1 MASSLPPNGPSSTI
15 RARSQANDI
24 VQKDA
29 ARGNVAVHSFNPDAS
44 PAEKAAAAGK
54 ARSQLNSTTTASPE
68 KSNGGGREA
77 TVDTGNASLLPT
89 ITIQDVDKEQPKDI
103 PQQLPGSLPTSEA
116 AGIPDWYKVGWR
128 AFTDIDKSLEDEDQK
143 QLRLMNSWISQQ
155 YYGEWYYNAALVISA
170 VLASHFMTL
179 FNLGWG
185 WLFILMASCCTYYTT
200 SMARIRQR
208 ARDDIQRE
216 LVKTRLA
223 SEHESAEWMNN
234 FLDRFWLIYEPVLS
248 ATIVSF
254 VDQTLSTNCPPF
266 LDSLR
271 LTQFTLGNK
280 APRIDKVR
288 TFPKTAEDEV
298 LMDWGFSFIPNDVSD
313 LTPRQLATK
322 SNPKVVLSI
331 RVGKGP
337 ASAKLPVLVEDVTVS
352 GLLRIRLKL
361 MSSFPHVQVVDACFL
376 EKPDI
381 GYVLKPIGGET
392 FGFDMM
398 NIPGLSSFILDTI
411 HSILG
416 PMMYEPNVFT
426 LNLEQLLSGAPV
438 DAAIGVIKV
447 TVYNARNIK
456 ASKIGGGTP
465 DPYVSFS
472 INNRTELTKTKYKN
486 STYNPTWNETKFLLI
501 NRLTDNLVFTVMD
514 YNEHRKDTELG
525 ASIFEL
531 GKLDEDATQEDLSL
545 PLLKDGKERGELRFD
560 VSYFPVLKP
569 QVDESGVEELPE
581 SSVGIVRIAIHQ
593 AKELDTSKPRTA
605 DLNPYAKV
613 FLGNSAVPIHTTA
626 RVKHTVQPIWEST
639 TEFLCT
645 NRASSIV
652 TVNIIDDRDFLKDPV
667 VGSLSVRLED
677 LLEARKEAGR
687 DWWPLS
693 GCKSGRLRLTVEW
706 KPLSMAGGLHGA
718 GQYVPPIGAV
728 RLWLKR
734 ATDVK
739 NVEAALGGK
748 SDPYVRVLI
757 NNTVEARTEVVNN
770 NLNPEW
776 DQIIYTPVH
785 SPKEILLLEVMDY
798 QNLTKDRSLG
808 IVELKV
814 GELARETKDAGD
826 PRFSFES
833 TGKVEKSEP
842 IRLDQGNQY
851 KGQLHYVAEF
861 LPAFALQGLKFDGGP
876 DELQSAVKDID
887 NGSDTSSSSSSSSS
901 EEQEVTRTITT
912 TQPVGV
918 PNGHRNQQSE
928 DSTFTAVSTDATE
941 ATKTV
946 VDSGCVGQS
955 PNKKIESVN
964 GQDNAKN
971 EKEGINMSKDELLTH
986 QSGII
991 IFHVKSGELSKKG
1004 RLEVLLDDGYWPAFS
1019 TIRATGH
1026 RALWQHVGEGFL
1038 KELDFGR
1045 VWFRLNEAD
1054 EGEKDDIFGEWKGD
1068 AKQFLSQTLGTPAKF
1083 QLVNQDDRVTG
1094 TVEIETR
1101 YVPVPTVLEP
1111 RESINNQGSLRV
1123 TLLSGHDIHAV
1134 DRGGKSD
1141 PFAVFTLNGERV
1153 YKSQTKK
1160 KTLNPEWH
1168 EDFLITVSSR
1178 VGADFQVEIFDWNQL
1193 DQSKSLGS
1201 AKINLEDIE
1210 PFVATERTLMLSS
1223 EKRGNKGQLN
1233 ISMVFQ
1239 PGIIV
1244 KSRKNTSTFSAAGR
1258 TMTAI
1263 GSAPLNAGKGVF
1275 HGVAGVFRRG
1285 KDSDDDHSLFGWGA
1299 QPEPKAVIPDNP
1311 GTQVSQPLGDG
1322 ERLGVPAV
1330 ASTGV
1335 IGHNAPL
1342 EHGVLK
1348 VLVLDAKDLIG
1359 GPDVKPY
1366 AIVRIGDKEHK
1377 TKHAGKTVAPEWN
1390 ETFDFP
1396 VGPAT
1401 PKLYVSIFDHKTL
1414 GKDKS
1419 LGEAEVDILQY
1430 VQPISNS
1437 AADVS
1442 VGIKNGSGVM
1452 NLRLDFRAEPAPV
1465 GRKSSVSSP
1474 DHGASGTLTSPSRFS
1489 LRGRRPVQDKEE

>member
-1 MASSLPPNGPSSTI
+1 MASSLPPNGLSSTI
-15 RARSQANDI
+15 RSHAQANDI
-24 VQKDA
+24 LQKDA
-29 ARGNVAVHSFNPDAS
+29 ARGNVVVHSFNPDAS
-44 PAEKAAAAGK
+44 PAEKAASAGK
-54 ARSQLNSTTTASPE
+54 ARTQLNSTTAAFPE
-68 KSNGGGREA
+68 NLNGGGREVV
-77 TVDTGNASLLPT
+77 VDTGNGSPIPT

-103 PQQLPGSLPTSEA
+103 PRQLPGFLPTSEA

-128 AFTDIDKSLEDEDQK
+128 AFTDLDKSPEDEDQK
-143 QLRLMNSWISQQ
+143 QLRVMNSWISQQ
-155 YYGEWYYNAALVISA
+155 YYGEWYYNAAVIISA
-170 VLASHFMTL
+170 VLVSHFMTL
-179 FNLGWG
+179 FNFGWG
-185 WLFILMASCCTYYTT
+185 WLFILLASCCTYYTT

-248 ATIVSF
+248 ATIVAF

-298 LMDWGFSFIPNDVSD
+298 LMDWGFSFTPNDVSD

-331 RVGKGP
+331 RIGKGP
-337 ASAKLPVLVEDVTVS
+337 ASAKFPVLVEDMTVS

-376 EKPDI
+376 EKPLID
-381 GYVLKPIGGET
+381 YALKPIGGET

-398 NIPGLSSFILDTI
+398 NIPGLSSFIRDMI
-411 HSILG
+411 HSTLG
-416 PMMYEPNVFT
+416 PMMYDPNVFT

-447 TVYNARNIK
+447 TVHNARNIK

-472 INNRTELTKTKYKN
+472 INNRTELTKTKYTD
-486 STYNPTWNETKFLLI
+486 STYNPTWNETKLLII
-501 NRLTDNLVFTVMD
+501 NRLTDNLVLTVMD

-531 GKLDEDATQEDLSL
+531 SKLDEDATQEDLSL
-545 PLLKDGKERGELRFD
+545 PILKDGKEKGELRFD
-560 VSYFPVLKP
+560 VSYYPVLKP

-581 SSVGIVRIAIHQ
+581 SGVGIVRLTIHQ

-613 FLGNSAVPIHTTA
+613 FLGNSAVPLHATA

-645 NRASSIV
+645 NRTSSIV
-652 TVNIIDDRDFLKDPV
+652 TINVIDDRDFLKDPV
-667 VGSLSVRLED
+667 IGSLSVRLED
-677 LLEARKEAGR
+677 LFKARKEAGR

-706 KPLSMAGGLHGA
+706 KPLNMAGGLRGA
-718 GQYVPPIGAV
+718 DQYVPPIGAV
-728 RLWLKR
+728 RLWLKK

-757 NNTVEARTEVVNN
+757 NNNVEARTEVINN

-785 SPKEILLLEVMDY
+785 SLKETLLLEVMDY
-798 QNLTKDRSLG
+798 QNFTKDRSLG
-808 IVELKV
+808 TVELKV
-814 GELARETKDAGD
+814 GELARETQDAGN
-826 PRFSFES
+826 PLFSFES
-833 TGKVEKSEP
+833 TGKVENSEP
-842 IRLDQGNQY
+842 IRLDQGNQH

-861 LPAFALQGLKFDGGP
+861 LPAFALQGLKFDVGP
-876 DELQSAVKDID
+876 DELQSAVQDID
-887 NGSDTSSSSSSSSS
+887 NESSSSSSSSS
-901 EEQEVTRTITT
+901 KEQEVTRAITA

-918 PNGHRNQQSE
+918 PNGHTKNQQSE
-928 DSTFTAVSTDATE
+928 DSAFTAVSTDVTE
-941 ATKTV
+941 ASETV
-946 VDSGCVGQS
+946 TGNGEEQT
-955 PNKKIESVN
+955 PNNNIESVD
-964 GQDNAKN
+964 GKDSAKN
-971 EKEGINMSKDELLTH
+971 AKEGIKMSKDELLTH

-991 IFHVKSGELSKKG
+991 VFHVKSGELSQKG

-1045 VWFRLNEAD
+1045 VWLRLNEAD
-1054 EGEKDDIFGEWKGD
+1054 EGNKDDIFGEWKGD
-1068 AKQFLSQTLGTPAKF
+1068 VKQFLSQTLGTPAKF

-1101 YVPVPTVLEP
+1101 YVPVPTVLEA

-1123 TLLSGHDIHAV
+1123 TLLSGHDILAV

-1141 PFAVFTLNGERV
+1141 PFAIFTLNGERV

-1160 KTLNPEWH
+1160 KALNPEWH
-1168 EDFLITVSSR
+1168 EDFMVTVSSR
-1178 VGADFQVEIFDWNQL
+1178 VGADFQVEILDWNQL

-1223 EKRGNKGQLN
+1223 AKHGNKGQLHL
-1233 ISMVFQ
+1233 SMVFQ

-1244 KSRKNTSTFSAAGR
+1244 KSRKNTSTFSSAGR

-1322 ERLGVPAV
+1322 DRLGAPAV
-1330 ASTGV
+1330 ISSGV
-1335 IGHNAPL
+1335 IGFL
-1342 EHGVLK
+1342 EPGTLK
-1348 VLVLDAKDLIG
+1348 VWVLDAKDLIG

-1366 AIVRIGDKEHK
+1366 AIIRIGDKEHK
-1377 TKHAGKTVAPEWN
+1377 TKHAGKTVSPEWN
-1390 ETFDFP
+1390 ETFDFS

-1401 PKLYVSIFDHKTL
+1401 SKLYVSIYDHKTL
-1414 GKDKS
+1414 GRDKS
-1419 LGEAEVDILQY
+1419 LGEVVVDILQY
-1430 VQPISNS
+1430 VQPTSNS
-1437 AADVS
+1437 VADVS
-1442 VGIKNGSGVM
+1442 VEIKNGSGVM
-1452 NLRLDFRAEPAPV
+1452 NLRFDFRPEPAPV

-1474 DHGASGTLTSPSRFS
+1474 DHGVGGTLTSPSRFS

>member
-1 MASSLPPNGPSSTI
+1 MASSLPPNGPSSSL
-15 RARSQANDI
+15 RAHSQANDI
-24 VQKDA
+24 LQSDA
-29 ARGNVAVHSFNPDAS
+29 AKGNVAVHSFDPDAP

-54 ARSQLNSTTTASPE
+54 ARTQLNSTTATSPE
-68 KSNGGGREA
+68 KSNEVA
-77 TVDTGNASLLPT
+77 VDTGNAGLIPT

-116 AGIPDWYKVGWR
+116 TGIPDWYKVGWR
-128 AFTDIDKSLEDEDQK
+128 AFADINKPLEEEDQM

-155 YYGEWYYNAALVISA
+155 YYGEWYYNAAVIISA
-170 VLASHFMTL
+170 VLVSHLMTL

-185 WLFILMASCCTYYTT
+185 WLFILLASCCTYYTT
-200 SMARIRQR
+200 SMARVRQR

-248 ATIVSF
+248 ATIVAF
-254 VDQTLSTNCPPF
+254 VDQTLSTNCPTF
-266 LDSLR
+266 LDSIR

-298 LMDWGFSFIPNDVSD
+298 LMDWGISFTPNDVSD
-313 LTPRQLATK
+313 LTQRQLATK

-337 ASAKLPVLVEDVTVS
+337 ASANLPVLVEDVSLS

-361 MSSFPHVQVVDACFL
+361 MSSFPHVQVVDMCFL
-376 EKPDI
+376 EKPVID
-381 GYVLKPIGGET
+381 YVLKPIGGET

-398 NIPGLSSFILDTI
+398 NIPGLSSFIRDMI

-416 PMMYEPNVFT
+416 PMMYDPNVFT

-447 TVYNARNIK
+447 TVYSARNIK
-456 ASKIGGGTP
+456 ANKIGGGSP

-472 INNRTELTKTKYKN
+472 INNLTELTKTKYKD

-501 NRLTDNLVFTVMD
+501 NRLTDNLVLTVMD

-525 ASIFEL
+525 TSIFEL
-531 GKLDEDATQEDLSL
+531 SKLEEDATQEDLSL

-569 QVDESGVEELPE
+569 QAA
-581 SSVGIVRIAIHQ
+581 SSLEIPPT
-593 AKELDTSKPRTA
+593 LC
-605 DLNPYAKV
+605 N
-613 FLGNSAVPIHTTA
+613 
-626 RVKHTVQPIWEST
+626 PIWESA

-645 NRASSIV
+645 NRASSII
-652 TVNIIDDRDFLKDPV
+652 TVNDPV

-687 DWWPLS
+687 DWWPLI
-693 GCKSGRLRLTVEW
+693 EW

-718 GQYVPPIGAV
+718 DQYVPPVGAV
-728 RLWLKR
+728 RLWLKK

-757 NNTVEARTEVVNN
+757 NNTVEARTEVINN

-776 DQIIYTPVH
+776 DQIIYTPIH
-785 SPKEILLLEVMDY
+785 SLKETLLLEVMDY
-798 QNLTKDRSLG
+798 QNLTRDRSLG

-814 GELARETKDAGD
+814 SELAREADD

-861 LPAFALQGLKFDGGP
+861 LPAFALQGLRFEGGP
-876 DELQSAVKDID
+876 DELRSA
-887 NGSDTSSSSSSSSS
+887 SSSSSSSSS
-901 EEQEVTRTITT
+901 SSNSSKVQEVTRTITT

-918 PNGHRNQQSE
+918 PNGHTKNQQSD
-928 DSTFTAVSTDATE
+928 DSAFTAVSTDAFE
-941 ATKTV
+941 ATKTMAG
-946 VDSGCVGQS
+946 SGGEGQS
-955 PNKKIESVN
+955 PSKKIESV
-964 GQDNAKN
+964 DNAKN
-971 EKEGINMSKDELLTH
+971 KKEGIKIRAS
-986 QSGII
+986 SPRR
-991 IFHVKSGELSKKG
+991 V

-1026 RALWQHVGEGFL
+1026 RASWQHVGEGFL
-1038 KELDFGR
+1038 KELDFGQ
-1045 VWFRLNEAD
+1045 VWLRLNEAD
-1054 EGEKDDIFGEWKGD
+1054 DGEKDDIFGEWKGD
-1068 AKQFLSQTLGTPAKF
+1068 AKHFLSQTLGTPAKF
-1083 QLVNQDDRVTG
+1083 QLLNQDEQVTG

-1101 YVPVPTVLEP
+1101 YVPVPTVLEA

-1160 KTLNPEWH
+1160 KTH
-1168 EDFLITVSSR
+1168 FMVTVSSR
-1178 VGADFQVEIFDWNQL
+1178 VGANFQVEIFDWNQL
-1193 DQSKSLGS
+1193 DQAKSLG
-1201 AKINLEDIE
+1201 I
-1210 PFVATERTLMLSS
+1210 ATERTLMLSS
-1223 EKRGNKGQLN
+1223 EKRGNKGQVS

-1258 TMTAI
+1258 TMTAYWKRT
-1263 GSAPLNAGKGVF
+1263 SQ
-1275 HGVAGVFRRG
+1275 RG
-1285 KDSDDDHSLFGWGA
+1285 EKDSDDGHSLFGLGA
-1299 QPEPKAVIPDNP
+1299 QPEHKAVIADNP
-1311 GTQVSQPLGDG
+1311 GTQVSQPLGDE

-1330 ASTGV
+1330 TSSGV

-1342 EHGVLK
+1342 EHGTLK
-1348 VLVLDAKDLIG
+1348 VSILDAKDLIG

-1366 AIVRIGDKEHK
+1366 AIVRIGEKEHK
-1377 TKHAGKTVAPEWN
+1377 TKHAGKT
-1390 ETFDFP
+1390 
-1396 VGPAT
+1396 
-1401 PKLYVSIFDHKTL
+1401 
-1414 GKDKS
+1414 
-1419 LGEAEVDILQY
+1419 ILQY
-1430 VQPISNS
+1430 VQPTSNS

-1442 VGIKNGSGVM
+1442 VGIKNGSGSL
-1452 NLRLDFRAEPAPV
+1452 NPLPS

-1474 DHGASGTLTSPSRFS
+1474 DHVAGGTLTSPSRFS
-1489 LRGRRPVQDKEE
+1489 LRGRRPVQDKDE

>member
-15 RARSQANDI
+15 RAHSQANDI
-24 VQKDA
+24 LQKDA
-29 ARGNVAVHSFNPDAS
+29 AKGNVSVHSFDPDAS
-44 PAEKAAAAGK
+44 PAQKAAAAGK
-54 ARSQLNSTTTASPE
+54 ARPQPSSAITAASPE
-68 KSNGGGREA
+68 KSNGGGREVD
-77 TVDTGNASLLPT
+77 VDTGDASLIPT
-89 ITIQDVDKEQPKDI
+89 ITIQDVDKEQPKDT
-103 PQQLPGSLPTSEA
+103 PQPLPGSLPTPEA

-128 AFTDIDKSLEDEDQK
+128 AFTNLDQPPEDEDKK

-155 YYGEWYYNAALVISA
+155 YYGEWYYNAGIIIFA
-170 VLASHFMTL
+170 VLASHFMTV
-179 FNLGWG
+179 FHLGWG
-185 WLFILMASCCTYYTT
+185 WLFILLASCSTYYTT
-200 SMARIRQR
+200 SMARVRQR

-223 SEHESAEWMNN
+223 TEHESADWMNN

-248 ATIVSF
+248 ATIIAF

-322 SNPKVVLSI
+322 SNPKIVLSI

-337 ASAKLPVLVEDVTVS
+337 ALAKFPVLVEDMTVS

-361 MSSFPHVQVVDACFL
+361 MSNFPHVQVVDICFL
-376 EKPDI
+376 EKPRI
-381 GYVLKPIGGET
+381 EYVLKPIGGET

-398 NIPGLSSFILDTI
+398 NVPGLSSFIQDMI

-416 PMMYEPNVFT
+416 PMMYDPNVFT
-426 LNLEQLLSGAPV
+426 LNIEQLLSGAPV

-465 DPYVSFS
+465 DPYVSLS
-472 INNRTELTKTKYKN
+472 INNRAELTKTTYKD
-486 STYNPTWNETKFLLI
+486 STNNPTWNETKFLLI
-501 NRLTDNLVFTVMD
+501 NSLTDNLVLTAMD

-525 ASIFEL
+525 ASMFEL
-531 GKLDEDATQEDLSL
+531 GKLNEDATQEDLSL
-545 PLLKDGKERGELRFD
+545 PILKDGKEKGELRFD

-569 QVDESGVEELPE
+569 QVNESGIEELPE
-581 SSVGIVRIAIHQ
+581 SNVGIVRFTIHQ
-593 AKELDTSKPRTA
+593 AKDLDTSKPRTA

-613 FLGNSAVPIHTTA
+613 FLGNSTVPTHTTD
-626 RVKHTVQPIWEST
+626 RKKHTVQPIWESA
-639 TEFLCT
+639 TEFLCA
-645 NRASSIV
+645 NRASSII
-652 TVNIIDDRDFLKDPV
+652 TVNVIDDRDFLKDPV
-667 VGSLSVRLED
+667 IGSLSARLED
-677 LLEARKEAGR
+677 LLNARKDAGR

-693 GCKSGRLRLTVEW
+693 GCKSGRLRLTVDW
-706 KPLSMAGGLHGA
+706 KPLQMAGGIHGA
-718 GQYVPPIGAV
+718 DQYVPPIGVV
-728 RLWLKR
+728 RLWLKK

-757 NNTVEARTEVVNN
+757 NNTVEARTEVINN

-785 SPKEILLLEVMDY
+785 SIKETLLLEVMDY
-798 QNLTKDRSLG
+798 QHLTKDRSLG
-808 IVELKV
+808 TVELKV
-814 GELARETKDAGD
+814 GELTRETKDVGRPHFA
-826 PRFSFES
+826 FES
-833 TGKVEKSEP
+833 TGKAEKVEP

-851 KGQLHYVAEF
+851 KGQLHYAAEF
-861 LPAFALQGLKFDGGP
+861 LPAFALQGLKFDAGP
-876 DELQSAVKDID
+876 NELRSAGKDTD
-887 NGSDTSSSSSSSSS
+887 DSGSDNAASSSSSSTSSK
-901 EEQEVTRTITT
+901 VTRTVTAT
-912 TQPVGV
+912 EPVGV
-918 PNGHRNQQSE
+918 PNGHTKNQRSE
-928 DSTFTAVSTDATE
+928 DSTFTAVSADTTE

-946 VDSGCVGQS
+946 VGSGGEGQP
-955 PNKKIESVN
+955 PNKKKESVD
-964 GQDNAKN
+964 GGEEARS
-971 EKEGINMSKDELLTH
+971 EKEGIKMSKDELLTH

-991 IFHVKSGELSKKG
+991 VFHVKSGELSKKG

-1026 RALWQHVGEGFL
+1026 RAMWQHVGEGFL

-1054 EGEKDDIFGEWKGD
+1054 EGAKDDIFGEWKGD
-1068 AKQFLSQTLGTPAKF
+1068 AKQFLSQTLGTPSKF
-1083 QLVNQDDRVTG
+1083 PLVNQDNDVTG

-1101 YVPVPTVLEP
+1101 YVPVPTVLEA
-1111 RESINNQGSLRV
+1111 RESINNQGSLRL
-1123 TLLSGHDIHAV
+1123 TLVSGHDIPAA

-1141 PFAVFTLNGERV
+1141 PFAVFTLNGDRV
-1153 YKSQTKK
+1153 CKSQTKK
-1160 KTLNPEWH
+1160 KTVNPEWH
-1168 EDFLITVSSR
+1168 EDFMITVPSR
-1178 VGADFQVEIFDWNQL
+1178 VGANFEVEIFDWNQL
-1193 DQSKSLGS
+1193 EQSKSLGS

-1210 PFVATERTLMLSS
+1210 PFVATDRTLTLSS
-1223 EKRGNKGQLN
+1223 EKRGNKGQLH

-1275 HGVAGVFRRG
+1275 HGVAGVFKRG
-1285 KDSDDDHSLFGWGA
+1285 KESDDDFFGLGA
-1299 QPEPKAVIPDNP
+1299 QPEPKAVIPDKS
-1311 GTQVSQPLGDG
+1311 GAQVSQPLGDG
-1322 ERLGVPAV
+1322 EHLAVQASASSGV
-1330 ASTGV
+1330 TGH
-1335 IGHNAPL
+1335 IALL
-1342 EHGVLK
+1342 EHGTLK
-1348 VLVLDAKDLIG
+1348 VLVSDAKDLIG
-1359 GPDVKPY
+1359 GSDVKPY
-1366 AIVRIGDKEHK
+1366 AVVRIGDKEHK

-1396 VGPAT
+1396 VGPT
-1401 PKLYVSIFDHKTL
+1401 TSKLHVSVFDHKTL

-1419 LGEAEVDILQY
+1419 LGEAEVDISQH
-1430 VQPISNS
+1430 VQPTSNS
-1437 AADVS
+1437 VVDVS
-1442 VGIKNGSGVM
+1442 VEIKNGSGIVNM
-1452 NLRLDFRAEPAPV
+1452 RLDYRPEPAPL

-1474 DHGASGTLTSPSRFS
+1474 DHGGGGTLTSPSRFS
-1489 LRGRRPVQDKEE
+1489 LRGRRPPPDE